1 MIVIDT
7 CILSS
12 LAKAGRLDLLRWF
25 GNACTSPGVIRE
37 ISSSGN
43 PILARF
49 ISEALT
55 DWLTVRTV
63 KNPNE
68 LAAFQE
74 RYPVL
79 GHVDSELVLL
89 SRELKSPLM
98 TDDSKLIEEAESK
111 FGLETFDLCDVLV
124 VLRNKGKI
132 DDKQMD
138 VLIADLEKKD
148 HYKFSKES
156 LRFLGR

>member
-12 LAKAGRLDLLRWF
+12 LAKAGRLYLLRWF

-37 ISSSGN
+37 ISGSGN
-43 PILARF
+43 PVLAKS

-63 KNPNE
+63 NNPEE
-68 LAAFQE
+68 LSGLQE
-74 RYPVL
+74 RFPVL
-79 GHVDSELVLL
+79 GHVDCELVLL
-89 SRELKSPLM
+89 ARELKSALI
-98 TDDSKLIEEAESK
+98 TDDSRLIEEAEAK
-111 FGLETFDLCDVLV
+111 FGIETFDLCDVLV
-124 VLRNKGKI
+124 VLRKKDKI
-132 DDKQMD
+132 DDKQING
-138 VLIADLEKKD
+138 LIAELERKD

-156 LRFLGR
+156 LRRLER